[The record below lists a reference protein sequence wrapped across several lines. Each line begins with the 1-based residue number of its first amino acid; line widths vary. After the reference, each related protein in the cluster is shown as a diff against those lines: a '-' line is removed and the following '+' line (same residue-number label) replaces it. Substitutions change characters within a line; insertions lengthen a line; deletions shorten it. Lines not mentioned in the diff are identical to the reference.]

1 MSSDR
6 IATDLAS
13 GLKTFFMIISL
24 VESSEVVTLVKAEVD
39 VVLDIVDDGLVDEV
53 EDVVEASYDFL
64 GDIVVCKVVD
74 CVTSKGWVGAVS
86 DIV

>member
-24 VESSEVVTLVKAEVD
+24 VESFEVVTLVRAEVD
-39 VVLDIVDDGLVDEV
+39 VVFDIIDDGLVDEV
-53 EDVVEASYDFL
+53 EDVVEAWYDFF
-64 GDIVVCKVVD
+64 GGIVVCKVVD
-74 CVTSKGWVGAVS
+74 CVTSNRWVVAVS